1 MRAWNRDK
9 AVGQKTPFTPKQVR
23 LLKEILG
30 NKKTLR
36 DLALFSLGIDT
47 MLRAGDLVNLT
58 VSDISDSNGHI
69 LAEFPIRQQK
79 TKEPHIVL
87 ISEGTQEI
95 LKKWIK
101 QSQKYSDDYLFTGR
115 DDPSNPLTTRRY
127 RQLVKEWAKYL
138 NLDSNQFSTHSLRRT
153 KASLVYKKTGNLEAV
168 RQLLGQKT
176 ITSTSFYLNVSKREA
191 LDLAKAVD
199 L

>member
-1 MRAWNRDK
+1 MRAWNRDR

-58 VSDISDSNGHI
+58 VSDISDSNGKI
-69 LAEFPIRQQK
+69 LNEFPVRQQK

-87 ISEGTQEI
+87 VSEGTQEI
-95 LKKWIK
+95 LNKWIK

-115 DDPSNPLTTRRY
+115 DDPSTPLTTRRY

-138 NLDSNQFSTHSLRRT
+138 HLDSNQFSTHSLRRT